1 MKKKFLSII
10 ILFLLFFIEAQSYK
24 KEIQEL
30 MSRDETLEYTRPLKV
45 NNQFSN
51 YYFAYFTSRH
61 WDYTYKRKG
70 ITCPI
75 VVRENNKFKIVNS
88 IYPNKYFSEVEDP
101 TIKNEKIINT
111 AFFYNYEN
119 SNFYKQFN
127 SYKLDDCLVFVVDID
142 NDGNEEI
149 LNFGQAE
156 INSSSGFVI
165 TKYIGN
171 EWKTVF
177 SQSYFGFY
185 DWNPSILTGEPNDKS
200 MFDEEWY
207 TPKPFPYDFV
217 EYKGKIGLR
226 IICYDRPKDW
236 PTHYHAQFWAYDEKM
251 QKYEMLE
258 EIWEAEE
265 DTPPD
270 GLIFAGAKE
279 GLFK

>member
-30 MSRDETLEYTRPLKV
+30 MDSGETLEYTRPLKV

-51 YYFAYFTSRH
+51 YYFAYFTTKY
-61 WDYTYKRKG
+61 WKKEG

-75 VVRENNKFKIVNS
+75 VVGESNKFKIVNS
-88 IYPNKYFSEVEDP
+88 IYPDKYFSELEEL
-101 TIKNEKIINT
+101 TIKNEKIIDT
-111 AFFYNYEN
+111 AFFYNYEK

-127 SYKLDDCLVFVVDID
+127 SYKLNNCLVFVVDID

-156 INSSSGFVI
+156 VNSPSGFVI
-165 TKYIGN
+165 TKYTGN

-185 DWNPSILTGEPNDKS
+185 DWNPSILTGEPNGKS
-200 MFDEEWY
+200 MFHDEWF

-236 PTHYHAQFWAYDEKM
+236 PTHYHAQFWAYNEET

-265 DTPPD
+265 YTPPD
-270 GLIFAGAKE
+270 GLIFADAK
-279 GLFK
+279 GDLFK